1 MGLTLS
7 STSELPT
14 LPTAANPTPR
24 GVRGWLQ
31 ALPLRERIMYGALLT
46 VTLVAIGIYALIG
59 LRLLNASADD
69 SGDANALMLPTAT
82 APTPATVADAEP
94 TGQTVDQA
102 MTAQPTATQ
111 RPIITRP
118 EIFDTEQ
125 PRPPSPTTP
134 PGTAGA
140 SLAPP
145 SALPPASAVVS
156 GEVDLLLYFI
166 DADTDLL
173 VPVTRRVEVAAGTV
187 EAVLIA
193 ALIDGPPSRVGL
205 EPVLPATTRLLTA
218 TNVSGLVIVN
228 VTRLL
233 PDDQSRLAIALSLTE
248 LPGIGRV
255 QLQEGGQNAGI
266 RGNTGP
272 IDREVINPDNPENLP
287 LSFTGGARFLP
298 LYFVEDDRY
307 VRITRLVTATN
318 QVMGETVR
326 QLLIGPGSYG
336 DMLDTPIPVG
346 TQMLTIGYDAEMQ
359 RTTVNL
365 SRAFASAPDRPA
377 AVESLVLSLTE
388 LRNPATG
395 DRFAESVEIL
405 VEGRSLAEFWGE
417 AYRDPIPRPPLNVL
431 PAE

>member
-205 EPVLPATTRLLTA
+205 EPVLPATTRFA
-218 TNVSGLVIVN
+218 HRNKRQRVGHCQCNPPAARRSVAASN
-228 VTRLL
+228 CAE
-233 PDDQSRLAIALSLTE
+233 PD
-248 LPGIGRV
+248 
-255 QLQEGGQNAGI
+255 
-266 RGNTGP
+266 
-272 IDREVINPDNPENLP
+272 
-287 LSFTGGARFLP
+287 
-298 LYFVEDDRY
+298 
-307 VRITRLVTATN
+307 
-318 QVMGETVR
+318 
-326 QLLIGPGSYG
+326 
-336 DMLDTPIPVG
+336 
-346 TQMLTIGYDAEMQ
+346 
-359 RTTVNL
+359 RTTRH
-365 SRAFASAPDRPA
+365 RAGPVARRRAERRHSWQHWPD
-377 AVESLVLSLTE
+377 
-388 LRNPATG
+388 
-395 DRFAESVEIL
+395 
-405 VEGRSLAEFWGE
+405 
-417 AYRDPIPRPPLNVL
+417 
-431 PAE
+431 